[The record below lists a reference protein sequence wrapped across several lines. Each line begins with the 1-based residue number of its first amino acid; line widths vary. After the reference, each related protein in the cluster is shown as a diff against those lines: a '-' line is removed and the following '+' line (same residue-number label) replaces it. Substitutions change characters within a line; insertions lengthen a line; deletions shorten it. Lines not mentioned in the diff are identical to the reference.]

1 MARWRDVSWALAVAA
16 GLLVAGCGSSRGSTS
31 GATAASPGAPGGVQ
45 AIPVQTVTVTAG
57 RLGDSHAAAGSVV
70 PVKQSNV
77 AAQVSGVVVAVYRK
91 AGDRVDR
98 GETVVGLNDSQMR
111 LALQSAEAS
120 LRSAHV
126 SVGKTKAQ
134 SDLAKLTVQRNAAL
148 IKQNLIP
155 QSQADADATAA
166 EAANQDY
173 LSAQAAV
180 DQANA
185 QLAQAQL
192 NLQYAS
198 IKAPFAGQLS
208 AVNVTEGEY
217 VGQNTPAFVLVSP
230 ERQINFSIP
239 PSDASVLPVGTPVQF
254 NLAGQSYPARVS
266 QTPSAPVSGVVPVV
280 ALFADSFAPSYGTV
294 GTVSYSVTLAEGVIV
309 PIGALQTNE
318 NQNFVFA
325 VVNGKAAARP
335 IRILG
340 ETGVAA
346 AVAGVDPGS
355 AVILYPPP
363 GLLDGSAV
371 KPLAAEQTS
380 AAGPSAAGKAPAGGR
395 P

>member
-1 MARWRDVSWALAVAA
+1 
-16 GLLVAGCGSSRGSTS
+16 
-31 GATAASPGAPGGVQ
+31 
-45 AIPVQTVTVTAG
+45 
-57 RLGDSHAAAGSVV
+57 
-70 PVKQSNV
+70 
-77 AAQVSGVVVAVYRK
+77 
-91 AGDRVDR
+91 
-98 GETVVGLNDSQMR
+98 
-111 LALQSAEAS
+111 
-120 LRSAHV
+120 
-126 SVGKTKAQ
+126 
-134 SDLAKLTVQRNAAL
+134 
-148 IKQNLIP
+148 
-155 QSQADADATAA
+155 
-166 EAANQDY
+166 
-173 LSAQAAV
+173 
-180 DQANA
+180 
-185 QLAQAQL
+185 
-192 NLQYAS
+192 
-198 IKAPFAGQLS
+198 
-208 AVNVTEGEY
+208 
-217 VGQNTPAFVLVSP
+217 
-230 ERQINFSIP
+230 
-239 PSDASVLPVGTPVQF
+239 
-254 NLAGQSYPARVS
+254 
-266 QTPSAPVSGVVPVV
+266 PVSGVVPVV